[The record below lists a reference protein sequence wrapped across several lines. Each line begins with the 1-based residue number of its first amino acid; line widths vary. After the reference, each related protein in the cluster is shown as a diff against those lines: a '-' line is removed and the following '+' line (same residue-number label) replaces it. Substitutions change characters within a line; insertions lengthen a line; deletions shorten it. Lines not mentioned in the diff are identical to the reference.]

1 MTLPVSR
8 SDDRIPVLVI
18 GGFLGA
24 GKTTLVNHL
33 IRTCGEAK
41 PNPSG
46 ASSNEERA
54 AKMEE
59 QAVSCPPVL
68 ESQPPA
74 PIRSLRLGVI
84 VNEFGQTGVDGSLV
98 ERLQDDVTELT
109 AGCLCCTG
117 RDDLLRA
124 LVTISL
130 REQKP
135 DAVLVELSGVADPT
149 PVLSTLLER
158 SVRAAFRVTTLVAV
172 ADARHVLQ
180 TLRDH
185 PEAARQLAYANVIV
199 LNKTDL
205 ADPERLDHAAD
216 VLRGVNPL
224 ARIVRVERAQVD
236 AQALLARD
244 DFDPRAL
251 EGAAPVSHTPG
262 LASFTLRAE
271 TPLDPFR
278 WGRFLTDFIL
288 SRPAEVL
295 RVKGTLS
302 LAGYP
307 HRVLFQAVRD
317 LLTADAWDEADGR
330 TELVFIG
337 RGLERAEYEAAWAEC
352 VAAGPTGLE
361 EKETQVS
368 SRYDPAP

>member
-1 MTLPVSR
+1 MTGSPTAP
-8 SDDRIPVLVI
+8 DERIPVVVI

-33 IRTCGEAK
+33 IR
-41 PNPSG
+41 
-46 ASSNEERA
+46 
-54 AKMEE
+54 
-59 QAVSCPPVL
+59 
-68 ESQPPA
+68 
-74 PIRSLRLGVI
+74 SLPHKLGVI
-84 VNEFGQTGVDGSLV
+84 VNEFGATGVDGGLI

-124 LVTISL
+124 LVTIAL

-149 PVLSTLLER
+149 PVLTTLLER

-172 ADARHVLQ
+172 VDARHALQ
-180 TLRDH
+180 TLQDH

-205 ADPERLDHAAD
+205 ADPALLDHAEG

-224 ARIVRVERAQVD
+224 ARTVRVERGQVD

-244 DFDPRAL
+244 DFDPRVL
-251 EGAAPVSHTPG
+251 EDAGPVRHTPG
-262 LASFTLRAE
+262 LTSFTLRAGS
-271 TPLDPFR
+271 PLDPYR
-278 WGRFLTDFIL
+278 WQRFMTDFIL

-295 RVKGTLS
+295 RVKGFLS
-302 LAGYP
+302 LHGYP
-307 HRVLFQAVRD
+307 QRILFQAVRD
-317 LLTADAWDEADGR
+317 LFTADAWDEADGR

-337 RGLERAEYEAAWAEC
+337 RGLDRAEYAEAFAEC
-352 VAAGPTGLE
+352 GVEVAT
-361 EKETQVS
+361 
-368 SRYDPAP
+368 

>member
-1 MTLPVSR
+1 MTGSPTAP
-8 SDDRIPVLVI
+8 DERIPVVVI

-33 IRTCGEAK
+33 IR
-41 PNPSG
+41 
-46 ASSNEERA
+46 
-54 AKMEE
+54 
-59 QAVSCPPVL
+59 
-68 ESQPPA
+68 
-74 PIRSLRLGVI
+74 SLPHKLGVI
-84 VNEFGQTGVDGSLV
+84 VNEFGATGVDGGLI

-117 RDDLLRA
+117 RDDLLRS
-124 LVTISL
+124 LVTIGM

-149 PVLSTLLER
+149 PVLTTLLER

-172 ADARHVLQ
+172 VDARHALQ
-180 TLRDH
+180 TLQDH

-205 ADPERLDHAAD
+205 ADPALLDHAEG

-224 ARIVRVERAQVD
+224 ARIVRVERGQID

-244 DFDPRAL
+244 DFDPRVL
-251 EGAAPVSHTPG
+251 EDAEPVRHTPG
-262 LASFTLRAE
+262 LTSFTLRADS
-271 TPLDPFR
+271 PLDPYR
-278 WGRFLTDFIL
+278 WQRFMTDLIL

-295 RVKGTLS
+295 RVKGFLS
-302 LAGYP
+302 LHGYP
-307 HRVLFQAVRD
+307 QRILFQAVRD
-317 LLTADAWDEADGR
+317 LFTADAWDEADGR

-337 RGLERAEYEAAWAEC
+337 RGLDRAEYGAAFVGCGVE
-352 VAAGPTGLE
+352 VAT
-361 EKETQVS
+361 
-368 SRYDPAP
+368 